1 MNIVKTE
8 QPVFIEAKTSGNKYN
23 KKSISYHFIESSHI
37 LCLDKIEIIL
47 AQIHAC
53 ERLLK
58 YTKDKADLTV
68 IEKEILELKF
78 ALDLINF

>member
-1 MNIVKTE
+1 MNVVKTE
-8 QPVFIEAKTSGNKYN
+8 QPFLIEAKSSGHYQ
-23 KKSISYHFIESSHI
+23 KKSISYNFIESAHS
-37 LCLDKIEIIL
+37 LCLNKIEIIS

-58 YTKDKADLTV
+58 YTKDEIDIKV
-68 IEKEILELKF
+68 IEKEIIELKF

>member
-8 QPVFIEAKTSGNKYN
+8 QPFLIEAKSSGYYQ
-23 KKSISYHFIESSHI
+23 KKSISYNFIESAHS
-37 LCLDKIEIIL
+37 LCLNKIEIIS

-58 YTKDKADLTV
+58 YTKDEIDIKV
-68 IEKEILELKF
+68 IEKEIIELKF

>member
-8 QPVFIEAKTSGNKYN
+8 IPYTLEAKISGFD
-23 KKSISYHFIESSHI
+23 KKKNISYHLFESPHS
-37 LCLDKIEIIL
+37 LCLDKVQIIL
-47 AQIHAC
+47 EQIEAC

-58 YTKDKADLTV
+58 YTKDRADLATV
-68 IEKEILELKF
+68 KNEIKELKF

>member
-8 QPVFIEAKTSGNKYN
+8 IPHILEAKICGYD
-23 KKSISYHFIESSHI
+23 KKKNVSYHLFESSHS
-37 LCLDKIEIIL
+37 LCLDKVQIIL
-47 AQIHAC
+47 EQIQAC

-58 YTKDKADLTV
+58 YTKDGTDLAT
-68 IEKEILELKF
+68 IKNEIIELKF

>member
-1 MNIVKTE
+1 MNIAKTE
-8 QPVFIEAKTSGNKYN
+8 QQIFIEAKTSGNYG
-23 KKSISYHFIESSHI
+23 KKCISYHVTESSHS
-37 LCLDKIEIIL
+37 LSLSKIEIIS
-47 AQIHAC
+47 AQIQAC

-58 YTKDKADLTV
+58 YAMDETDLST

>member
-8 QPVFIEAKTSGNKYN
+8 QPFLIEAKSSGYY
-23 KKSISYHFIESSHI
+23 KKSISYNFIESAHS
-37 LCLDKIEIIL
+37 LGFNKIDIIS
-47 AQIHAC
+47 AQIQAC

-58 YTKDKADLTV
+58 YTKDEIDITV
-68 IEKEILELKF
+68 IEKEIVELKF